1 MANKRDETFDIVGA
15 RTPNRFG
22 YFLAGHRQIFSF
34 QPSLSSRCN
43 DRAKTRFLKIIQ
55 APNDGFWN
63 RQSRYQLAR
72 GKFNS
77 SLTILSRI
85 EFNLTCFIF
94 VERDFD
100 AWFSILRVDD
110 YIYKEVYNFLIDN
123 IRTTLH
129 RISFVIHFLSIMN
142 RLSGLEGC
150 KWRFNEGRFSKF
162 HQKRYKLARRG
173 GKIAI
178 SKFSI
183 TAIPSATT
191 PSLSILG
198 KEK

>member
-77 SLTILSRI
+77 SSTILSGI

-94 VERDFD
+94 VERDSPSSV
-100 AWFSILRVDD
+100 WTT
-110 YIYKEVYNFLIDN
+110 IYKEVYNFLIDN

-178 SKFSI
+178 LKFSI